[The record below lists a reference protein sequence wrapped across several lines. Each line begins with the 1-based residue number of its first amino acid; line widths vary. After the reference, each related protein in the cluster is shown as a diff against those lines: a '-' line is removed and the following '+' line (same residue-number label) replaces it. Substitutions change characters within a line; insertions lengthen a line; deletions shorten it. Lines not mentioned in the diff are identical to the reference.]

1 MIELVLE
8 PGTAGSRVSPSADLR
23 GLDSEAGKLFEHLIQ
38 WQVGE
43 RRIKNTDGQIPVLG
57 RLRTIVFLEAAPRR
71 MLPESADRM
80 PVRPL
85 SYLEMFGDSLQC
97 TP

>member
-38 WQVGE
+38 WQGGGKEDQKHRWADSCV
-43 RRIKNTDGQIPVLG
+43 G